1 MCQQAGIR
9 QSVHLHYRRRAL
21 FALRGVK
28 PSYNRLEALRDR
40 GAQCIDDEGVHM
52 RDVLPPGRVDSRNL
66 QVRLVSGAAWI
77 GSVSTRWTSPTRLHS
92 LLALL
97 VQKYYTCSAR
107 WISAMRLRMVLVS
120 SRKLAYLQIR
130 LVSGAAW
137 IS

>member
-9 QSVHLHYRRRAL
+9 H
-21 FALRGVK
+21 
-28 PSYNRLEALRDR
+28 NLRDR

-52 RDVLPPGRVDSRNL
+52 RDVLPPGRVASRDLEVRLVSGAAWISLDDDGVDMRDVLPPGRVASRNL

-97 VQKYYTCSAR
+97 VQKY
-107 WISAMRLRMVLVS
+107 
-120 SRKLAYLQIR
+120 
-130 LVSGAAW
+130 
-137 IS
+137 